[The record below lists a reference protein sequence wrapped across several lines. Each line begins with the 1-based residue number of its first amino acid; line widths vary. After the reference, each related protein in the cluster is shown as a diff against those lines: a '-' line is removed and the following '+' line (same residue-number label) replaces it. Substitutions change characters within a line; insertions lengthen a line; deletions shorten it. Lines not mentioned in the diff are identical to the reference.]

1 MICGLSGCATHP
13 AADSAIAPMPQIQS
27 RAPDS
32 LIKPRAAS
40 APLPEPAGVLT
51 LREVLVLAL
60 RENPE
65 LAPYAWQTRA
75 DEARILQAGLQL
87 NPELSLQV
95 EYIVGTGSLRGAREA
110 QTTLQ
115 LSQVIELGGKRTART
130 EVASQARGITR
141 SEYELKRVE
150 VLGDVTL
157 RFIQVVANQHALG
170 LAQTDRQLTETALR
184 IVQERVAA
192 GRGSALEER
201 KAQVALARAE
211 LLVEGATHELNA
223 ARKKLAASWRSTQPA
238 FERAEAD
245 LFARKVVPPFD
256 ELMARIARGPEF
268 ARWVSEQRLR
278 DAEIKLAE
286 ARRTPNLTVAGGVR
300 RLEGPGEQA
309 FVIGLSIPWQIHDR
323 NQGGAAE
330 ARALL
335 GKTEAERKAAEF
347 RLGAVLLGLY
357 EEMVHDLHVLEGL
370 QKQILPKA
378 EDALAIARD
387 GYSQG
392 RYSYLEVLDAQ
403 RTLFDLRQEHI
414 RTATSYHQFVA
425 EIERLTGQP
434 LEDNAV
440 QP

>member
-1 MICGLSGCATHP
+1 MISHSLSISVKNISAVVVICGLSGCATHP

-95 EYIVGTGSLRGAREA
+95 EDIVGTGSLRGAREA

-278 DAEIKLAE
+278 DA
-286 ARRTPNLTVAGGVR
+286 
-300 RLEGPGEQA
+300 
-309 FVIGLSIPWQIHDR
+309 
-323 NQGGAAE
+323 
-330 ARALL
+330 
-335 GKTEAERKAAEF
+335 
-347 RLGAVLLGLY
+347 
-357 EEMVHDLHVLEGL
+357 
-370 QKQILPKA
+370 
-378 EDALAIARD
+378 
-387 GYSQG
+387 
-392 RYSYLEVLDAQ
+392 
-403 RTLFDLRQEHI
+403 
-414 RTATSYHQFVA
+414 
-425 EIERLTGQP
+425 
-434 LEDNAV
+434 
-440 QP
+440 